1 MIVHSLKDVPTLL
14 PEGGEIGAILKREDP
29 RDCLVMKK
37 GLSYKSLDE
46 LPDGSV
52 IGTSSVRRVAQL
64 KKSFPK
70 LVFNDVRGNLNTR
83 LTKLD
88 DPEGPFAA
96 IVLARAGLERLGL
109 ESRITCNIE
118 APTLLYAVGQGALAV
133 EIRSDD
139 PETRELLVQLEDW
152 RTAWSCR
159 AERACLRV
167 LEGGCS
173 VPVGVN
179 SLLEE
184 HEDDATEKS
193 EAKAEGSQSA
203 QAEGSKSAPRASK
216 LTLTGTVTSLDGL
229 KHVHHTITTVVSS
242 AQEAEDVGKDVAKA
256 LIVNGAK
263 DILDEINRE
272 RESRVQRERQQDAER
287 ALRPEELETDDL
299 KRKIPA
305 AQSSTDAT
313 EDKETELI
321 RGE

>member
-1 MIVHSLKDVPTLL
+1 
-14 PEGGEIGAILKREDP
+14 
-29 RDCLVMKK
+29 
-37 GLSYKSLDE
+37 
-46 LPDGSV
+46 
-52 IGTSSVRRVAQL
+52 
-64 KKSFPK
+64 
-70 LVFNDVRGNLNTR
+70 
-83 LTKLD
+83 
-88 DPEGPFAA
+88 
-96 IVLARAGLERLGL
+96 
-109 ESRITCNIE
+109 
-118 APTLLYAVGQGALAV
+118 
-133 EIRSDD
+133 
-139 PETRELLVQLEDW
+139 
-152 RTAWSCR
+152 
-159 AERACLRV
+159 LRV